1 MREETK
7 GTQGVALGY
16 EQHWAFTVIIGC
28 VSAIQASLIAFDLHD
43 KSARP
48 S

>member
-16 EQHWAFTVIIGC
+16 EQHWAFYRHYQLRL
-28 VSAIQASLIAFDLHD
+28 SNSSKLIAFDLHD
-43 KSARP
+43 K
-48 S
+48 

>member
-16 EQHWAFTVIIGC
+16 EQHWAFTVI
-28 VSAIQASLIAFDLHD
+28 SAASQQFKQA
-43 KSARP
+43 
-48 S
+48 